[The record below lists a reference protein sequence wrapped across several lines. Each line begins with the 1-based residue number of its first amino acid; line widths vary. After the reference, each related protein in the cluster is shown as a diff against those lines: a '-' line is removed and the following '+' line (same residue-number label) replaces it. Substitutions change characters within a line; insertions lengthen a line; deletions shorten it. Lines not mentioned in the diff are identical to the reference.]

1 MYVRECIRDREY
13 VTKRMLEREDRERES
28 VWVCSFVFCDN
39 PIYSSKCKM
48 SLSLSLSVFSF
59 LVSSLKGVKKIHFE
73 FENIHCTV
81 QRVRRAIKF
90 FTRIWEQEIYNSQ
103 LKGYNLNLLFS
114 CTFCIPTLYLFVI
127 CNLTKSS

>member
-1 MYVRECIRDREY
+1 MYKVPEFKISDF
-13 VTKRMLEREDRERES
+13 VES
-28 VWVCSFVFCDN
+28 LPIKVKFLNSADSRPKHPDN
-39 PIYSSKCKM
+39 AA
-48 SLSLSLSVFSF
+48 
-59 LVSSLKGVKKIHFE
+59 VSSLKGANKIHFE

-114 CTFCIPTLYLFVI
+114 CTFCIPTLYLIVI